1 MMDFKNASEPPSAY
15 ADNPRTQT
23 LSPDVT
29 GASVIAVKYD
39 SGVLIAADTL
49 GSFGSMAKLRDVSR
63 LHQINEQVRKL
74 ICYNKTAPILLLHVI
89 SCLICAHQ

>member
-1 MMDFKNASEPPSAY
+1 MMDFMNASEPPSAY

-49 GSFGSMAKLRDVSR
+49 GSFGSMASPW
-63 LHQINEQVRKL
+63 I
-74 ICYNKTAPILLLHVI
+74 I
-89 SCLICAHQ
+89 